1 MLWLDTCLLCQ
12 RDSILCCSPFHIL
25 HLLFCII
32 ILNVSLCFKM
42 VWIDRPSNLSW
53 PWMVHSPYYNN
64 SKCFYCPCEMLC
76 LDFRV
81 IQETVF
87 SQRWQAISV
96 CKSCQVQAE
105 HVLQPQTNGWSSFFQ
120 VNMFL
125 FNESAVSKVSFY
137 CRGTKMFSG
146 LISNLG
152 RFCFQSVILN
162 SLLEK
167 HREKETACVS
177 FHSTVNSAN
186 TGRNCCLLSN
196 LWTQAGEMW
205 S

>member
-1 MLWLDTCLLCQ
+1 
-12 RDSILCCSPFHIL
+12 
-25 HLLFCII
+25 
-32 ILNVSLCFKM
+32 M
-42 VWIDRPSNLSW
+42 VWIDHPSNLSW

-96 CKSCQVQAE
+96 CKSCQVQGE

-125 FNESAVSKVSFY
+125 FHESAVSKVSFY

-152 RFCFQSVILN
+152 AFLFSIGNSKLTPWKTQGERNCMCVFSFYCKLCQHWQKLLPAVEPLDAGWRDVKLVFCFSQSRFNFFLAVA
-162 SLLEK
+162 
-167 HREKETACVS
+167 T
-177 FHSTVNSAN
+177 
-186 TGRNCCLLSN
+186 
-196 LWTQAGEMW
+196 WTFIKWNHMKCR
-205 S
+205 SC

>member
-1 MLWLDTCLLCQ
+1 
-12 RDSILCCSPFHIL
+12 
-25 HLLFCII
+25 
-32 ILNVSLCFKM
+32 
-42 VWIDRPSNLSW
+42 
-53 PWMVHSPYYNN
+53 
-64 SKCFYCPCEMLC
+64 MLC

-81 IQETVF
+81 IQETAF

-96 CKSCQVQAE
+96 CKSCQVQGE

-125 FNESAVSKVSFY
+125 FNESAASKVSLY
-137 CRGTKMFSG
+137 CWGTEMFSG
-146 LISNLG
+146 LFSNLG
-152 RFCFQSVILN
+152 RFCFQSVILK

-167 HREKETACVS
+167 RREKETACVC

-196 LWTQAGEMW
+196 LWTQAGETWSSFFVFLRAGLFIYFLAVATWTFIKRNHMKCRSCSNRKEYNGSKMW
-205 S
+205 